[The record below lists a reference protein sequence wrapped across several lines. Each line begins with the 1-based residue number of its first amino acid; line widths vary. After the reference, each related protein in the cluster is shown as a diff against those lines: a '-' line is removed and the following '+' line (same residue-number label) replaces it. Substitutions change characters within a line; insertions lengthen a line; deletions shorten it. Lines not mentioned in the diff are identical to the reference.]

1 MIDPVTMTVL
11 IIDDMPNMCKSIRGM
26 LKVLRYGK
34 NFHFGNNGLEGWNI
48 LKENPVDLMIVDWN
62 MPIMSGVELLGRIR
76 EDRALRDL
84 PVIMVTAEANRDI
97 VAEAAESEID
107 AYILKPLTVK
117 SLGDKIVKVIDKAN
131 DPPPMVTHLKKA
143 RDLEEEGNFE
153 AAIEEAKLAMIA
165 DPMSSRP
172 IREIGYYYFKNNQLE
187 IAEKYLLDAANMN
200 ELDVFAFHYLGE
212 LYLQLNNIDMAA
224 KYFDKA
230 MTISPRHVSRGTYF
244 GKVLVEKKMIS
255 KAKKVFNKVIE
266 LSDNP
271 EVIREEIAWYCMEKE
286 VYEYAIEL
294 MDHLVKKDSE
304 RHDLLFQM
312 GLAYEKIGQY
322 NRALGYF
329 TDADNLDENNVET
342 MMHIARNYIAID
354 KALRADHYLQAIM
367 RIDPKNQEALE
378 LLRKNI

>member
-1 MIDPVTMTVL
+1 MIDSATMTVL

-48 LKENPVDLMIVDWN
+48 LQNHFVDLMIVDWN
-62 MPIMSGVELLGRIR
+62 MPVMSGVELLGRIR
-76 EDRALRDL
+76 EHRELRDL

-131 DPPPMVTHLKKA
+131 NPPPMVTHLKNA
-143 RDLEEEGNFE
+143 RNLEEAGDFK
-153 AAIEEAKLAMIA
+153 AAIEEARLAMSA

-172 IREIGYYYFKNNQLE
+172 IREIGYYYYKNDQLE
-187 IAEKYLLDAANMN
+187 TAEKYLLKAAAMN

-224 KYFDKA
+224 NYFDKA

-244 GKVLVEKKMIS
+244 GKVLVEKKMIAR
-255 KAKKVFNKVIE
+255 AKKVFDKVIE
-266 LSDNP
+266 LSDDP
-271 EVIREEIAWYCMEKE
+271 DARREEIAGYCMEKE
-286 VYEYAIEL
+286 VYEYAVEL
-294 MDHLVKKDSE
+294 MGQLIVKTPE

-312 GLAYEKIGQY
+312 GLAHERIGQH

-329 TDADNLDENNVET
+329 TKADTLDGNNVET
-342 MMHIARNYIAID
+342 LMHIAKNYIAID
-354 KALRADHYLQAIM
+354 KALRADSYLQSVM
-367 RIDPKNQEALE
+367 RIDPNHQEALE